1 LRRVGWHVYIV
12 RCADRTL
19 YTGVAKDL
27 PARIAAHNDGRGA
40 KYTRPRLPVKLVYVE
55 AAADRA
61 AAQRREHAIKRLSRA
76 AKRALCARSTTINRR
91 AAQAAVIALPA
102 GRGTRPRRAV

>member
-1 LRRVGWHVYIV
+1 
-12 RCADRTL
+12 
-19 YTGVAKDL
+19 L

-40 KYTRPRLPVKLVYVE
+40 KYTRPRLPVRLLYSE

-76 AKRALCARSTTINRR
+76 AKRALCARARLPTAKRR
-91 AAQAAVIALPA
+91 RSA
-102 GRGTRPRRAV
+102 RGLEGGATR

>member
-1 LRRVGWHVYIV
+1 LGGWYVYIV

-40 KYTRPRLPVKLVYVE
+40 RYTRQRLPVKLVYSE
-55 AAADRA
+55 PAADRA
-61 AAQRREHAIKRLSRA
+61 AAQRREHAIKRLPRT
-76 AKRALCARSTTINRR
+76 AKQALCVQLMTEKRR
-91 AAQAAVIALPA
+91 PSGRMIAFKK
-102 GRGTRPRRAV
+102 

>member
-1 LRRVGWHVYIV
+1 MPAASRFSWYVYIV

-27 PARIAAHNDGRGA
+27 PARIAAHNGGRGA
-40 KYTRPRLPVKLVYVE
+40 KYTRQRLPVKLVYSE
-55 AAADRA
+55 AAANRA

-76 AKRALCARSTTINRR
+76 AKRTLCGQLMTEKRR
-91 AAQAAVIALPA
+91 PS
-102 GRGTRPRRAV
+102 GRMMAFKK